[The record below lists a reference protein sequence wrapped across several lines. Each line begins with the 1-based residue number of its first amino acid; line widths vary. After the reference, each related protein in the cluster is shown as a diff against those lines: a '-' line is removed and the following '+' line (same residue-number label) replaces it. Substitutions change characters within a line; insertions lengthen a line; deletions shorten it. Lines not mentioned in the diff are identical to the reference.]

1 MHKSTRTR
9 RASVVVLTAVACA
22 SLLLSACGG
31 GEDATASGTGS
42 SSPTIAYLAPET
54 ITPRYEAIEK
64 PALAK
69 RLKEICPD
77 CKLITQNAN
86 SDPSQQL
93 RQAESVIADGAKVI
107 VTNPVDSKAAAGIAA
122 RAAASKVAVISLG
135 RLIQDA
141 EVSWSL
147 TMDTVQAG
155 RDKAL
160 SLAEGLAA
168 QGHPNGPI
176 VMINGAPGD
185 TDDAKM
191 KQGAE
196 EVFKEKG
203 IKVAMRFDTPEWDPS
218 KAQQEMDQAI
228 TALGKDGFWGVY
240 SSNDGMAGGAIA
252 AMKSADIDP
261 KTRPVTGLD
270 NDVAALQ
277 RIVTGEQ
284 YMTEFQDI
292 VDEATKAAEV
302 ALALGRGEQVPAQY
316 KETTVNNGK
325 VDVPTYLFEIGPITQ
340 KNIKEYFDQ
349 GKLDKSKVCTGQ
361 FVEPCKKLGIDV

>member
-1 MHKSTRTR
+1 MD
-9 RASVVVLTAVACA
+9 
-22 SLLLSACGG
+22 GG
-31 GEDATASGTGS
+31 DGGKNAA
-42 SSPTIAYLAPET
+42 PTIAYLAPET

-64 PALAK
+64 PALKK
-69 RLKEICPD
+69 RLEEICPD
-77 CKLITQNAN
+77 CRLITANAN
-86 SDPSQQL
+86 SDASQQL
-93 RQAESVIADGAKVI
+93 QQAENVIADGVKVI
-107 VTNPVDSKAAAGIAA
+107 IMNPVDSKAAAGIAA
-122 RAAASKVAVISLG
+122 RAEASDVHLISLG

-141 EVSWSL
+141 KVSWSL

-160 SLAEGLAA
+160 SLAEALAE
-168 QGHPNGPI
+168 QGHPKGPI

-203 IKVAMRFDTPEWDPS
+203 IEVAMRFDTPQWDPS

-228 TALGKDGFWGVY
+228 TALGRDGFFGVY
-240 SSNDGMAGGAIA
+240 SSNDGMAGGVIA

-261 KTRPVTGLD
+261 RTRPVTGLD

-277 RIVTGEQ
+277 RIITGEQ

-302 ALALGRGEQVPAQY
+302 ALHLGRGEEVPAQY
-316 KETTVNNGK
+316 RETTVNNGK
-325 VDVPTYLFEIGPITQ
+325 MDVPTYLFEIGPITQ
-340 KNIKEYFDQ
+340 KNIKQYFDDK
-349 GKLDKSKVCTGQ
+349 KLDASAVCTDD
-361 FVEPCKKLGIDV
+361 FVEACKKLGIDV

>member
-1 MHKSTRTR
+1 MNMN
-9 RASVVVLTAVACA
+9 VVGRWRVAA
-22 SLLLSACGG
+22 AALLVVA
-31 GEDATASGTGS
+31 ASGTLAACGSDEGSGGGS

-64 PALAK
+64 PALTK

-77 CKLITQNAN
+77 CRLITANAN
-86 SDPSQQL
+86 SDASEQL
-93 RQAESVIADGAKVI
+93 RQAENVIADGAKVI
-107 VTNPVDSKAAAGIAA
+107 ITNPVDSKAAAGIAA
-122 RAAASKVAVISLG
+122 RAAASDVAVVSLG
-135 RLIQDA
+135 RLIQNA
-141 EVSWSL
+141 TVAWSL

-155 RDKAL
+155 KDKAT
-160 SLAEGLAA
+160 SLAEALAE
-168 QGHPNGPI
+168 QGHPQGPI

-196 EVFKEKG
+196 EVFKAKG
-203 IKVAMRFDTPEWDPS
+203 IQVAMRFDTPQWDPS
-218 KAQQEMDQAI
+218 KAQQQMDQAI
-228 TALGKDGFWGVY
+228 TALGPQGFYGVY

-252 AMKSADIDP
+252 AMKSANIDP
-261 KTRPVTGLD
+261 RTRPVTGLD

-277 RIVTGEQ
+277 RIVAGEQ

-302 ALALGRGEQVPAQY
+302 ALALGRGEKVPDQY

-325 VDVPTYLFEIGPITQ
+325 GDVPTYLFEIGPITQ
-340 KNIKEYFDQ
+340 KNIKQFFDDK
-349 GKLDKSKVCTGQ
+349 KLDAAKVCTGN
-361 FVEPCKKLGIDV
+361 FVQDCQKLGITP

>member
-1 MHKSTRTR
+1 MLSFHRKR
-9 RASVVVLTAVACA
+9 RARGVSLAALAGA
-22 SLLLSACGG
+22 SLLLAACSNGS
-31 GEDATASGTGS
+31 ATASGKDS
-42 SSPTIAYLAPET
+42 QSPTIAYLAPET

-64 PALAK
+64 PALTAH
-69 RLKEICPD
+69 LKKICPD
-77 CKLITQNAN
+77 CKLLTANAN

-122 RAAASKVAVISLG
+122 RAKAANVAVISLG

-155 RDKAL
+155 RDKAM

-203 IKVAMRFDTPEWDPS
+203 IKVAMRFDTPEWDPA

-277 RIVTGEQ
+277 RIITGEQ

-292 VDEATKAAEV
+292 VDEATQAAEV
-302 ALALGRGEQVPAQY
+302 ALALGRGEQVPAKY

-340 KNIKEYFDQ
+340 KNIKQFFDD
-349 GKLDKSKVCTGQ
+349 GKLDKSKVCIGE
-361 FVEPCKKLGIDV
+361 FVQACSKLGIHA